1 MRWVAL
7 FISTLL
13 VLPAQAASLRDLQLQ
28 EMLEEIAKVSN
39 EGTPRPLDANI
50 TDEGYSVN
58 RTELINFLS
67 VEPGYAQRMQKEP
80 LIVRTQLQASVC
92 ADQRYRRILDLGAT
106 LSYHFVLTN
115 STQPV
120 LTQSFVAEHCLA
132 M

>member
-1 MRWVAL
+1 MHWFAL
-7 FISTLL
+7 FIASLF
-13 VLPAQAASLRDLQLQ
+13 VVPAQAASLRDIQLQ

-39 EGTPRPLDANI
+39 EGTPRAIDSNI

-58 RTELINFLS
+58 GSELINFLS
-67 VEPGYAQRMQKEP
+67 VEPAYAQRMQEEP

-92 ADQRYRRILDLGAT
+92 ADQRYRRLLDLGAT
-106 LSYHFVLTN
+106 LSYHFVLTD

-120 LTQSFVAEHCLA
+120 LTQRFIAEHCQA

>member
-1 MRWVAL
+1 MHWFAL
-7 FISTLL
+7 FIASLF
-13 VLPAQAASLRDLQLQ
+13 VVPGQAASLRDIQLQ

-39 EGTPRPLDANI
+39 EGTPRAIDSNI

-58 RTELINFLS
+58 GSELINFLS
-67 VEPGYAQRMQKEP
+67 VEPAYAQRMQEEP

-92 ADQRYRRILDLGAT
+92 ADQRYRRLLDLGAT
-106 LSYHFVLTN
+106 LSYHFVLTD

-120 LTQSFVAEHCLA
+120 LTQRFIAEHCQA